1 MSPEGGAKKKV
12 KRTKKHSSSS
22 RHHSETKFVYN
33 AVNKD
38 GDEYNYIPYK
48 QFLAIDKA
56 LEKIKKTAFNK
67 SKIQKLPL
75 GSPLL
80 VCYKK
85 DDGSAS
91 QYSIVFYV
99 GYDKDS
105 DTVYTCRVYPLMCMG
120 IYYAVS
126 PKDRANVGIN
136 ATQYNKFYEDKC
148 FILDTGSIV

>member
-67 SKIQKLPL
+67 SK
-75 GSPLL
+75 
-80 VCYKK
+80 
-85 DDGSAS
+85 
-91 QYSIVFYV
+91 F
-99 GYDKDS
+99 
-105 DTVYTCRVYPLMCMG
+105 CML
-120 IYYAVS
+120 
-126 PKDRANVGIN
+126 RAPI
-136 ATQYNKFYEDKC
+136 
-148 FILDTGSIV
+148 